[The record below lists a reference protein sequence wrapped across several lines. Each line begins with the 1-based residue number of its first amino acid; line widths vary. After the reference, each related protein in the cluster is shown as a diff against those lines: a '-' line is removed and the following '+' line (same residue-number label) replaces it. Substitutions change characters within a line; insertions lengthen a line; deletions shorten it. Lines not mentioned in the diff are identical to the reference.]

1 MDIHSKVKD
10 KQENS
15 IDGVVRTYQYVGD
28 RSELIIETEFADIKA
43 SVTDDEEYIVGDK
56 VVIKINENKAIVF

>member
-1 MDIHSKVKD
+1 M
-10 KQENS
+10 
-15 IDGVVRTYQYVGD
+15 GD

-56 VVIKINENKAIVF
+56 VAIKINENKAIVF